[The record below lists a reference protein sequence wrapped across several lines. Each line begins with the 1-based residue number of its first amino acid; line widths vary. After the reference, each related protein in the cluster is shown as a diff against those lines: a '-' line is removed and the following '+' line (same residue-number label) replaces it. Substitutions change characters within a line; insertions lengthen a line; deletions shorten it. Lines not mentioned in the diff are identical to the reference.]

1 MIPCMPAAAHT
12 FGKTIDIKHADVK
25 LGTIKGLDRVD
36 KSHIYRNGVN
46 A

>member
-1 MIPCMPAAAHT
+1 MPAAAHT

-25 LGTIKGLDRVD
+25 LGTITGLDSVD